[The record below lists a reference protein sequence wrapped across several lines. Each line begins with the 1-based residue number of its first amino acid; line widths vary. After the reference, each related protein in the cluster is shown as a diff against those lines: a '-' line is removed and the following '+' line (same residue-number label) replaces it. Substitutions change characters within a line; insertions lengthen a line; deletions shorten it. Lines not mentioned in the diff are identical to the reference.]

1 MFGEL
6 IEIKNMVN
14 KEFNF
19 RKLICYQKGRVLV
32 GEIYKVVKTLPSE
45 EKYALGDQLRR
56 AAVSVTSNI
65 AEGSGRQSFKD
76 QAHFIELSYGSLM
89 EVMSQLDVALDLG
102 FIDSE
107 SHKNLECLID
117 EEARILS
124 GYRSSLLEKA
134 SKL

>member
-1 MFGEL
+1 ME
-6 IEIKNMVN
+6 N

-32 GEIYKVVKTLPSE
+32 GEIYKIVKTLPSE
-45 EKYALGDQLRR
+45 ERFALGDQLRR

-65 AEGSGRQSFKD
+65 AEGTGRQSLKD

-89 EVMSQLDVALDLG
+89 EVMSQLDVALDQD
-102 FIDSE
+102 FIDKSI
-107 SHKNLECLID
+107 HKRLEDMIA
-117 EEARILS
+117 EEGRVLS
-124 GYRSSLLEKA
+124 GYRSSLL

>member
-1 MFGEL
+1 ME
-6 IEIKNMVN
+6 N

-32 GEIYKVVKTLPSE
+32 GEIYKVVRTLPSE
-45 EKYALGDQLRR
+45 ERFALGDQLRR

-65 AEGSGRQSFKD
+65 AEGTGRQSLKD

-89 EVMSQLDVALDLG
+89 EVTSQIDVALDQN
-102 FIDSE
+102 FIDNSI
-107 SHKNLECLID
+107 HQRLEDMIA
-117 EEARILS
+117 EEARVLS
-124 GYRSSLLEKA
+124 GYRSSLL

>member
-1 MFGEL
+1 ME
-6 IEIKNMVN
+6 N

-19 RKLICYQKGRVLV
+19 RKLICYQKGRQLV
-32 GEIYKVVKTLPSE
+32 TEIYKIVKTFPSE

-89 EVMSQLDVALDLG
+89 EVMSQLDIALDLG
-102 FIDSE
+102 FIDQE
-107 SHKNLECLID
+107 AHKAMECLID